1 MINLDIARR
10 RLGQQSIAQPHF
22 EKAGDVVRWLG
33 AVQAQDYAGALWALG
48 LRMRQATLADVE
60 QALAERSIV
69 RTWFMRGTLHFVPGE
84 DLRWMLQLMAPRMR
98 KLLDRVVNSNG
109 LTLDEATIARSNTA
123 IVNALRGG
131 KQLTRDELAEILS
144 EAGIA
149 AEGLQ
154 RSFLIQRAQVESLI
168 CYATHRGKQVT
179 FALIDEWLPSAPLLE
194 RDEALALFARRY
206 FCSHGP
212 ATLHDFVFWSGLTMA
227 EARTALAQVQAELL
241 HETIN
246 KQVYWFAPAAFPTST
261 SEPDAYLLPNYDEYM
276 VGYTDRSAIFDAAKI
291 ANLHTHARG
300 SILTNTIVVNGQV
313 CGTWTRTLKK
323 NTVALEPH
331 LVLPLTRAES
341 QAVVSAAERY
351 GAFLARSV
359 TIPSPLSADG
369 SALLPTST
377 SEPEDS

>member
-10 RLGQQSIAQPHF
+10 RLGQQSIAQPRF
-22 EKAGDVVRWLG
+22 EKAVDVVRWLG

-98 KLLDRVVNSNG
+98 KLLDRAVNLNRPM
-109 LTLDEATIARSNTA
+109 LDEATSARSNTT
-123 IVNALRGG
+123 IVNALHGG

-168 CYATHRGKQVT
+168 CYATQRGKQAT

-206 FCSHGP
+206 FFSHGP
-212 ATLHDFVFWSGLTMA
+212 ATLHDFVFWSGLTMT
-227 EARTALAQVQAELL
+227 EARAALSQVQAELL
-241 HETIN
+241 HETVN
-246 KQVYWFAPAAFPTST
+246 EQVYWFAPAAFPAST

-276 VGYTDRSAIFDAAKI
+276 VGYTDRSAIFDEANT

-323 NTVALEPH
+323 NAVALEPH

-341 QAVVSAAERY
+341 QAVVAAAERY

-359 TIPSPLSADG
+359 TISSALSADG
-369 SALLPTST
+369 SALLPAST
-377 SEPEDS
+377 CEPEDS